1 MRPTCAT
8 VSTPRSAFGG
18 ITYAVISD
26 FPTISGH
33 SSKPAY
39 IATKKKVKT
48 RTHLGH
54 PQTINYGKSFSMYEK
69 E

>member
-39 IATKKKVKT
+39 IAKKKKSENKNT
-48 RTHLGH
+48 FRT
-54 PQTINYGKSFSMYEK
+54 PTNY
-69 E
+69 